1 MTQVQISDI
10 TNTDKSPKVN
20 EADSGNVLPS
30 KNQEKK
36 SPSKD
41 TPRKDKDKKGKE
53 SKKTSEGYL
62 LQKSIIAKHS
72 DIIGDLAKKP
82 VAIKALIDKRPHS
95 QEIKK
100 VVLSTNALINCKE
113 ETHNLLSDL
122 NLQFATILT
131 DIKNCIFNIED
142 VKMNCNAFSNPK
154 QRAMMDMLPI
164 EAQDSERRNYF
175 RTQINNISYLIQL
188 LNSEIIVSKTTASP
202 QSDYLTFQSLMKNI
216 TVLIKQKTLALESL
230 RIRTNNLNQLV
241 VGNIPSQLLIQE
253 SDDVVVFEQ
262 TREMSVVPQTNMLK
276 DIKAQLIKRLEKGNC
291 STKINLNDAAVKFA
305 SPEIMRSSSR
315 VQSMS
320 IERESI

>member
-1 MTQVQISDI
+1 
-10 TNTDKSPKVN
+10 
-20 EADSGNVLPS
+20 
-30 KNQEKK
+30 
-36 SPSKD
+36 
-41 TPRKDKDKKGKE
+41 
-53 SKKTSEGYL
+53 
-62 LQKSIIAKHS
+62 
-72 DIIGDLAKKP
+72 
-82 VAIKALIDKRPHS
+82 
-95 QEIKK
+95 
-100 VVLSTNALINCKE
+100 
-113 ETHNLLSDL
+113 
-122 NLQFATILT
+122 
-131 DIKNCIFNIED
+131 
-142 VKMNCNAFSNPK
+142 
-154 QRAMMDMLPI
+154 MDMLPI